1 MTVGENE
8 FAPPGLT
15 AFSVGDT
22 EGATDVEEG
31 GVVVEGDSFAL
42 ELHAVS
48 VPMPTIAAPP
58 AKRAI

>member
-1 MTVGENE
+1 LTVGENE

-22 EGATDVEEG
+22 DADEGV
-31 GVVVEGDSFAL
+31 VVVEGDSFAL

-48 VPMPTIAAPP
+48 APMPTIAAPP

>member
-22 EGATDVEEG
+22 DADVDEGV
-31 GVVVEGDSFAL
+31 VVVEGDSFAF

-48 VPMPTIAAPP
+48 APMPTIAAPP

>member
-1 MTVGENE
+1 VGENE

-22 EGATDVEEG
+22 DADEGV
-31 GVVVEGDSFAL
+31 VVVEGDSFAL

-48 VPMPTIAAPP
+48 VPMPTIATPP

>member
-8 FAPPGLT
+8 LAPPGLT
-15 AFSVGDT
+15 AFSVGDAD
-22 EGATDVEEG
+22 GAAEVDDGV
-31 GVVVEGDSFAL
+31 VVVEGDSFAL

-48 VPMPTIAAPP
+48 APMPTIATPP

>member
-22 EGATDVEEG
+22 DADEGV
-31 GVVVEGDSFAL
+31 VVVEGDSFAL